1 MSFSNF
7 AVTVRPDSRRHQQ
20 VVCAHLVCLCV
31 GLVVVLRLPAGPAM
45 LAGLSIAWLALALA
59 GLRNYVRGWRDVRE
73 LRLSPGLARRLDT
86 NGIWV
91 DSSIAAGTLVLR
103 SVIWLRLEREDAGPL
118 ALLLTRR
125 DLPAR
130 DWRRL
135 QALLRL
141 AF

>member
-1 MSFSNF
+1 
-7 AVTVRPDSRRHQQ
+7 
-20 VVCAHLVCLCV
+20 
-31 GLVVVLRLPAGPAM
+31 M
-45 LAGLSIAWLALALA
+45 LAGLSVAWLALSLA

-103 SVIWLRLEREDAGPL
+103 PVVWLRLEREDAGPL

-125 DLPAR
+125 DLPVR